1 MPSLDIANF
10 LNVALDV
17 GSGVYPGI
25 HVGGG
30 VAAASDGVLL
40 VAADWGAEFLRG
52 EGTISPRAAKA
63 LAALAEVAH
72 IGGIEVDGNR
82 VSALVRGTRH
92 EEWVG
97 EVSGEYRTV
106 ELPEFWCRHISAE
119 RILEIITGE
128 GWVPLVENPGLKTV
142 RELHAKDYVVLSG
155 LYGEGRELFNPKS
168 DGDTLF
174 YSVAQLR
181 RGLKLFGARARL
193 SVRRHAKGWLAFED
207 KFGQTFAITPFTK
220 LD

>member
-1 MPSLDIANF
+1 MPSLDVANF
-10 LNVALDV
+10 LRVALDIQNETHA
-17 GSGVYPGI
+17 GI
-25 HVGGG
+25 HVSGGI
-30 VAAASDGVLL
+30 AAATDGALL
-40 VAADWGAEFLRG
+40 VAADWGAEYLRG

-63 LAALAEVAH
+63 LEALAEVAH
-72 IGGIEVDGNR
+72 IGGIEVSDNR

-106 ELPEFWCRHISAE
+106 ELPEFWCRHIPVS
-119 RILEIITGE
+119 RILEILADE
-128 GWVPLVENPGLKTV
+128 NWAPLAEAPSVKNLRALSATS
-142 RELHAKDYVVLSG
+142 YVVLSG
-155 LYGEGRELFNPKS
+155 LYGEGRELFSPKA

-174 YSVAQLR
+174 YSVSQLR